1 MPTDIQKRRDR
12 VLEEIAG
19 IRRLRQGQ
27 LSEQYY
33 DKVLANGEVRR
44 LGPYYVLQRQCQKK
58 KRSVRIRPEQV
69 DQLRRD
75 LSNYQRFK
83 ELTQQLAELTEEC
96 ALAEDDPEGK
106 KKPRPSAKRMAQK
119 SKHS

>member
-1 MPTDIQKRRDR
+1 MPSEIHKRRDR

-19 IRRLRQGQ
+19 IQRLRQGQ

-33 DKVLANGEVRR
+33 EKVLADGEVRR

-69 DQLRRD
+69 EQVRRD

-83 ELTQQLAELTEEC
+83 ELTQQLADLTEEC

-106 KKPRPSAKRMAQK
+106 KKPRRSAKRMAQK